1 MVNKK
6 MELANAG
13 WIMLFLG
20 TSGLAI
26 VIGKAIYEYEG
37 ATNFAMYICGVL
49 VLCGMFVLSMCG
61 KY

>member
-1 MVNKK
+1 

-20 TSGLAI
+20 TGGITIIL
-26 VIGKAIYEYEG
+26 GKAVYEYEDK
-37 ATNFAMYICGVL
+37 TNFAMYICGIL
-49 VLCGMFVLSMCG
+49 VLCGIFVLSTCG